1 MVDYKERIADMEK
14 ELSKMQYN
22 KRTQHH
28 YGLLKARIA
37 QLQEKDEKRSAGT
50 GSHADG
56 YEVKRT
62 GDATVILLGFPS
74 TGKSTLLNAL
84 TDAQSEVG
92 TYAFTTLSVIPG
104 MLKHKHARIQI
115 LDVPGIVK
123 GAASGRGRG
132 KEVLASMRS
141 ADMALIIIDATRPEE
156 LPVIKR
162 EVYDTRI
169 RLDQEKPDV
178 RIRKKAKDGVRIG
191 RTVATPL
198 LDNQTITDI
207 LKEFR
212 INNAEVTIRSPID
225 ADQFIDCIEGNRK
238 YMHSIVLLN
247 KIDLVDEKTLERL
260 RREIRPDL
268 CISAKNEK
276 DFGGLKDLIFERL
289 NLIRIYLKEPGKE
302 ADREVPLIM
311 FRNCTTR
318 DVCRKLHRDFEKKF
332 KFSRVWGP
340 SAKFPGQRLMLQ
352 HRLQDT
358 DVLEIHL
365 R

>member
-1 MVDYKERIADMEK
+1 MEK
-14 ELSKMQYN
+14 ELSTMQYN

-28 YGLLKARIA
+28 YGLVRAKIA
-37 QLQEKDEKRSAGT
+37 QLKEKQEKRSKG
-50 GSHADG
+50 GGKSDG
-56 YEVKRT
+56 YEVKRS

-92 TYAFTTLSVIPG
+92 SYSFTTLTVVPG
-104 MLKHKHARIQI
+104 MLKYKHARIQI

-123 GAASGRGRG
+123 GAASGKGRG

-141 ADMALIIIDATRPEE
+141 ADMAFIVVDATRPDD
-156 LPVIKR
+156 LPVIRR
-162 EVYDTRI
+162 EVYETRI
-169 RLDQEKPDV
+169 RLDQRSPDV
-178 RIRKKAKDGVRIG
+178 RIRKKAKDGIRVG

-198 LDNQTITDI
+198 LDNKTVTTI

-212 INNAEVTIRSPID
+212 INNADITIRSPID

-238 YMHSIVLLN
+238 YMHSIVILN
-247 KIDLVDEKTLERL
+247 KIDLVDEKTLAKL
-260 RREIRPDL
+260 KREIKPDI

-276 DFGGLKDLIFERL
+276 NFEGIKELIFDRL
-289 NLIRIYLKEPGKE
+289 EMIRIYLKEPRKD
-302 ADREVPLIM
+302 ADTKVPLIM

-340 SAKFPGQRLMLQ
+340 SAKFPGQRLMLN
-352 HRLQDT
+352 HKLKDT
-358 DVLEIHL
+358 DILELHMI
-365 R
+365 